1 MPQPIQNKP
10 RAKTNFNYGVHG
22 WLLMLYGLIGFM
34 TAAAF
39 WTSTAQNTAVGI
51 LAQQIGVEDSTLLY
65 WCSVAGVLA
74 TIVMLFVGMLFSK
87 FKTRIMNTAVM
98 VVSGVFLILYGHITS
113 LAAYVV
119 CYFFIYLLTS
129 TTAAIGIPQIY
140 TSYFPTKKG
149 SIMGWATCGASL
161 CALVAL
167 NLLNWLIGKGG
178 WGLGTLVFG
187 LFSIAMGL
195 VNWFLIPN
203 TPEEMGVLPD
213 NGDFDEE
220 ELAQRKEILASSKP
234 VWTVREGMRNKNFW
248 LLPIAYGLL
257 FLVNVGIVSQL
268 VKYEISMGLTPAQA
282 VKFMSLMPL
291 FAVPGSI
298 FSGWLDQKIGARR
311 SGIVL
316 AVFFAIGTFFGGFAP
331 YNSVT
336 NWLFFGFSIF
346 WGGAISNL
354 PQSHACSCFGF
365 RDYPA
370 LWARMNPI
378 MALIRV
384 LNASILA
391 FALANMGGYRDAYKI
406 FMVCAIAAGIMLFLS
421 DNQVFKKPGEK
432 PTGALK

>member
-1 MPQPIQNKP
+1 MSKPEAIKP
-10 RAKTNFNYGVHG
+10 RAKTRFNYGVHG
-22 WLLMLYGLIGFM
+22 WLLMIYGVIGFM
-34 TAAAF
+34 TAASF

-51 LAQQIGVEDSTLLY
+51 LAQQTGVESSTLLY
-65 WCSVAGVLA
+65 WCSVAGVLSV
-74 TIVMLFVGMLFSK
+74 IVMLFVGMLFSK
-87 FKTRIMNTAVM
+87 FKTRKMNTAVM
-98 VVSGVFLILYGHITS
+98 VVTGVALIAYGHVNT
-113 LAAYVV
+113 LASYVV
-119 CYFFIYLLTS
+119 CYFFIYLLC
-129 TTAAIGIPQIY
+129 TTTTAIGIPQIY

-161 CALVAL
+161 SALVCL
-167 NLLNWLIGKGG
+167 NLLNWLVERGG
-178 WGLGTLVFG
+178 WATGTLVFG
-187 LFSIAMGL
+187 IFSIVMGL
-195 VNWFLIPN
+195 INWFFIPD

-220 ELAQRKEILASSKP
+220 EQRQRKEILASSKP

-268 VKYEISMGLTPAQA
+268 VAYEISMGLTPAQA
-282 VKFMSLMPL
+282 AWFMTISPL
-291 FAVPGSI
+291 FAMPGSV
-298 FSGWLDQKIGARR
+298 FSGWLDQKIGPRR
-311 SGIVL
+311 SGILL
-316 AVFFAIGTFFGGFAP
+316 AVFFAIATFFGGFAP
-331 YNSVT
+331 YNTVT
-336 NWLFFGFSIF
+336 NWLFFGLWCF

-384 LNASILA
+384 LNASVLA
-391 FALANMGGYRDAYKI
+391 FALANLGGFRSAYQI
-406 FMVCAIAAGIMLFLS
+406 FMVCSVAAAVMLFCS
-421 DNQVFKKPGEK
+421 DCQVFKKPGEK